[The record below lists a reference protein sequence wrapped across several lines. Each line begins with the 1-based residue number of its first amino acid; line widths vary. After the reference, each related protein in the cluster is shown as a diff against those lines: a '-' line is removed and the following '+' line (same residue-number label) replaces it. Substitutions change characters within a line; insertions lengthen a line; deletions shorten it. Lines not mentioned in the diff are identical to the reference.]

1 MSPEVN
7 AMKREVNLILA
18 LIRQEAYLTRRS
30 LEIFVDIFFFPMMN
44 VILFG
49 LITSFIGGSAQ
60 ARNAGFLM
68 IGVLLWEVISINQ
81 YNVTV
86 SSLWSL
92 WSHNLTN
99 IFIAPVSIVDYLL
112 SHVVA
117 ALVRTALVVTLLAV
131 GTYLAFG
138 FNLLKIGWPNLLLFS
153 LNLSLF
159 GWWIG
164 IILLGLIFRFGTRVQ
179 AISWGSLFLFQPLT
193 AAFFPVHVLPVWI
206 QHISYLLPA
215 TYVFEAA
222 RAALSNPA
230 VDVKSFLIAFGMNL
244 VYFVIAI
251 FVFDRLFRRSKEVGQ
266 FARNDL

>member
-1 MSPEVN
+1 MTQQL
-7 AMKREVNLILA
+7 NLMLA

-30 LEIFVDIFFFPMMN
+30 LEIFVDIFFFPLMN

-49 LITSFIGGSAQ
+49 LITRFIGGASAS
-60 ARNAGFLM
+60 RNADYLI

-117 ALVRTALVVTLLAV
+117 ALVRTTLVVALLAF

-138 FNLLKIGWPNLLLFS
+138 FNLLTVGWANLLLFS
-153 LNLSLF
+153 MNLSLF

-206 QHISYLLPA
+206 QHIAYLLPA

-222 RAALSNPA
+222 RAALANPA
-230 VDVKSFLIAFGMNL
+230 VNWTSTFIALGMNL
-244 VYFVIAI
+244 FYFAIAI
-251 FVFDRLFRRSKEVGQ
+251 YVFDRLFRRSKEVGQ